1 MRLLKTLKR
10 ITKKTMYISK
20 IKLHNF
26 KGFKGNHKIILDKGV
41 NFFVG
46 DNNCGKSSVFEAI
59 DFICSKKDRDEIITK
74 TEIEEDS
81 FVSVEIEFKGE
92 DIEALVQIDSLK
104 KYQSF
109 LVDMN
114 GEKSLRVMRS
124 SEETE
129 ITQGGK
135 TKKLNIKNVRV
146 FNQMSDQFEN
156 PTGIDNTITALFDA
170 QFVWADTNSGDIS
183 DFSKTKISGK
193 IINAVTKDF
202 IDSPTW
208 DTFKTI
214 HKETFE
220 EGENSLAKTL
230 EPVEQKIQG
239 ILSEQ
244 YGDTEVRF
252 NFSLPEIENFFKTG
266 NIALSE
272 NGIETK
278 SSEKGTGMQRSLALA
293 LIQVYAHISSSS
305 EDEVSKPILFFID
318 EPETFLH
325 PQAQNKLLDALERI
339 SEDSQIFII
348 THSPY
353 LLKKYKKETHS
364 MNIFSRELGL
374 NKVEEGKEFDLFG
387 KSSPTWGEINY
398 YAFGVLSV
406 EFHNELYGFVQAK
419 AILEDEKYYQ
429 PKDFDKYL
437 FNKSDETIK
446 IDQKYKHLKADK
458 NVMEYDTTLPTKI
471 RNIIHH
477 PENTYNTKVTDGELK
492 ISIESL
498 ILLLSKK

>member
-1 MRLLKTLKR
+1 
-10 ITKKTMYISK
+10 MYISK

-26 KGFKGNHKIILDKGV
+26 KGFKGDHEIIFDKGV

-59 DFICSKKDRDEIITK
+59 DFIRTKRDRNEIITK
-74 TEIEEDS
+74 TEIEGDG
-81 FVSVEIEFKGE
+81 FISVEIEFKGNDLE
-92 DIEALVQIDSLK
+92 SLIEIDALK
-104 KYQSF
+104 KYKSS
-109 LVDMN
+109 LIHTES
-114 GEKSLRVMRS
+114 EKSLLVMRS

-129 ITQGGK
+129 ITQDGK
-135 TKKLNIKNVRV
+135 KKKLDIKNVRV
-146 FNQMSDQFEN
+146 FNPTTNQFEN

-170 QFVWADTNSGDIS
+170 QFVWADTNSSDIS

-202 IDSPTW
+202 INSPTW
-208 DTFKTI
+208 SAFKNT
-214 HKETFE
+214 HKETFG

-230 EPVEQKIQG
+230 KPVEEKIQS

-244 YGDTEVRF
+244 YGETEVRF
-252 NFSLPEIENFFKTG
+252 SFSLPEIDSFFKTG

-278 SSEKGTGMQRSLALA
+278 SSEKGTGMQRALALA
-293 LIQVYAHISSSS
+293 LIQVYADISSS
-305 EDEVSKPILFFID
+305 DENGISKPILFFID

-325 PQAQNKLLDALERI
+325 PRAQNKLLDAFEKI
-339 SEDSQIFII
+339 SQKSQIFII

-364 MNIFSRELGL
+364 MNIFIKDSGL
-374 NKVEEGKEFDLFG
+374 NKVEVGKEFDLFG
-387 KSSPTWGEINY
+387 ASSPTWGEINY

-406 EFHNELYGFVQAK
+406 EFHNELYGFIQAK
-419 AILEDEKYYQ
+419 AILEDEKNYYEAE
-429 PKDFDKYL
+429 FEKYL
-437 FNKSDETIK
+437 ISKRVVQDQPYVRLKKDGTIENQ
-446 IDQKYKHLKADK
+446 IQ
-458 NVMEYDTTLPTKI
+458 TLPTKI

-477 PENTYNTKVTDGELK
+477 PENTHNTRYTEAELK
-492 ISIESL
+492 SSIDQL
-498 ILLLSKK
+498 INIV

>member
-1 MRLLKTLKR
+1 
-10 ITKKTMYISK
+10 MYISK

-26 KGFKGNHKIILDKGV
+26 KGFKGYHEIAFDKGI

-46 DNNCGKSSVFEAI
+46 DNNCGKSSVFEAV
-59 DFICSKKDRDEIITK
+59 DFIRSKKDRDEVITK
-74 TEIEEDS
+74 TEIEGDS
-81 FVSVEIEFKGE
+81 FVSVEIEFKGS
-92 DIEALVQIDSLK
+92 DIEALIEIDSLK
-104 KYQSF
+104 KYKSS
-109 LVDMN
+109 LIDA
-114 GEKSLRVMRS
+114 GDEKSLRVMRS
-124 SEETE
+124 SEESE
-129 ITQGGK
+129 IMQDGK
-135 TKKLNIKNVRV
+135 IKKLNIKNVRV
-146 FNQMSDQFEN
+146 FNQTSNQFEN

-193 IINAVTKDF
+193 IINVVTKDF
-202 IDSPTW
+202 INSPTW
-208 DTFKTI
+208 DTFKTT

-252 NFSLPEIENFFKTG
+252 SFSLPEIESFFKTG

-272 NGIETK
+272 DGIETK
-278 SSEKGTGMQRSLALA
+278 SSEKGTGMQRALALA
-293 LIQVYAHISSSS
+293 LIQVYADISLSS

-325 PQAQNKLLDALERI
+325 PQAQNKLLDALEKI
-339 SEDSQIFII
+339 SEKSQIFII

-364 MNIFSRELGL
+364 MNIFSKESGL
-374 NKVEEGKEFDLFG
+374 NKIEEGEEFDLFG
-387 KSSPTWGEINY
+387 TSSPTWGEINY

-406 EFHNELYGFVQAK
+406 EFHNELYGFIQAK
-419 AILEDEKYYQ
+419 AILGDEKHCKS
-429 PKDFDKYL
+429 KDFDEYL
-437 FNKSDETIK
+437 FNESCEIIK
-446 IDQKYKHLKADK
+446 IDQKYKHLKPD
-458 NVMEYDTTLPTKI
+458 NSVIEYDTTLPTKI

-477 PENTYNTKVTDGELK
+477 PENTNNTNFTDEELK
-492 ISIESL
+492 VSIESL
-498 ILLLSKK
+498 ITLLI

>member
-1 MRLLKTLKR
+1 
-10 ITKKTMYISK
+10 MYISK
-20 IKLHNF
+20 IKLYNF
-26 KGFKGNHKIILDKGV
+26 KGFKGDHEIVFDKGV

-59 DFICSKKDRDEIITK
+59 DFIRIKKDRGEVITK

-92 DIEALVQIDSLK
+92 DIEPLVEIDALK
-104 KYQSF
+104 KYKSY
-109 LVDMN
+109 LIDTD

-124 SEETE
+124 SEEVK
-129 ITQGGK
+129 ITQNGK
-135 TKKLNIKNVRV
+135 EKTLSIRNVRV
-146 FNQMSDQFEN
+146 FNSATNQFEN

-170 QFVWADTNSGDIS
+170 QFVWADTNSSEIS

-193 IINAVTKDF
+193 IINAVTKGF

-208 DTFKTI
+208 DIFKNT
-214 HKETFE
+214 HKETFG

-230 EPVEQKIQG
+230 QPVEKKIQD

-244 YGDTEVRF
+244 YGETEVRF
-252 NFSLPEIENFFKTG
+252 SFSLPEIESFLKTG

-272 NGIETK
+272 NGIETM
-278 SSEKGTGMQRSLALA
+278 SSEKGTGMQRALALA
-293 LIQVYAHISSSS
+293 LIQVYADISSS
-305 EDEVSKPILFFID
+305 DENGVSKPILFFID

-325 PQAQNKLLDALERI
+325 PQAQNRLLDALEKI
-339 SEDSQIFII
+339 SNKSQIFII

-364 MNIFSRELGL
+364 MNIFSKNAGM
-374 NKVEEGKEFDLFG
+374 NKVEVGEEFDLFG
-387 KSSPTWGEINY
+387 ASSPSWGEINY

-406 EFHNELYGFVQAK
+406 EFHNELYGFIQEK
-419 AILEDEKYYQ
+419 AILEDEKYYK
-429 PKDFDKYL
+429 PKDFDDYL
-437 FNKSDETIK
+437 VSKGLTK
-446 IDQKYKHLKADK
+446 DQGYKHLKSDSSII
-458 NVMEYDTTLPTKI
+458 EYDVTLPTKI

-477 PENTYNTKVTDGELK
+477 PENTNNTKFTDQEVK
-492 ISIESL
+492 NSIESL
-498 ILLLSKK
+498 IPLLA